1 MPSKKT
7 KKGSKPSA
15 SAPPD
20 FSSPPAL
27 SSHADAAVD
36 NGLKLGRRDGAGP
49 RANALLAR
57 RIQFLELPA
66 APVQPRQA
74 GSLRRITPGKVVSEA
89 VLASAKKVDGETTVE
104 QGKAGKGAH
113 APSKLAETAAPVQ
126 KLDASVPANA
136 GGASGAP
143 LPATTSVLLSKK
155 RKAEPISALAEQ
167 ELGVVIS
174 RKKVAGMV
182 AKKSATSTAEAEDQ
196 QMPAAVDAS
205 ASVPLPEIPAPGP
218 KPKTVRP
225 KAPEP
230 VEKRPVIA
238 TPKPRAPPRPR
249 AATTT
254 SADQQQQQHAT
265 EPEATTTSEPAQ
277 QQPPPPAFAGQFNLE
292 RPPPTNANH
301 IPLIPRAARA
311 NNNNNGPTLPTHND
325 PQIGVPVAQWTD
337 DLATHATNVQRAR
350 LLHMHKPQIRRADDW
365 DKDYD
370 RGYEKKRKVKDG
382 EAKPRRG
389 RR

>member
-1 MPSKKT
+1 MPSKKA

-15 SAPPD
+15 SAPPPD

-74 GSLRRITPGKVVSEA
+74 GSLRRITPGKVGSEA
-89 VLASAKKVDGETTVE
+89 VLARAKKVDGETTVE

-113 APSKLAETAAPVQ
+113 APSKAAATAAPVQ
-126 KLDASVPANA
+126 KRDASVPAKA

-143 LPATTSVLLSKK
+143 LPATTSVPLSKK
-155 RKAEPISALAEQ
+155 RKAESTSALAEQ

-174 RKKVAGMV
+174 RKKVAGTV
-182 AKKSATSTAEAEDQ
+182 SKKPSTTTAEAEDQ
-196 QMPAAVDAS
+196 PILAAVNAS

-230 VEKRPVIA
+230 VEERPVIA

-249 AATTT
+249 TTTTT
-254 SADQQQQQHAT
+254 SADQQQAAM
-265 EPEATTTSEPAQ
+265 EPEATTTEPAQ

-311 NNNNNGPTLPTHND
+311 NNNNNSGPSLPTHND